1 MRWGWYLPP
10 DAAADEDLVRAFQAG
25 DTRSF
30 DALFQRYQRPT
41 FNYIYRMIGSL
52 GPSEELT
59 QDAFLR
65 VFTSLGRAGEVA
77 NFRAWLYRIA
87 TNAAISYLRKGKQRV
102 SSLEERLADN
112 PQAEP
117 AADRRYDPE
126 EQQLRREAV
135 DQAVLALQR
144 LSEAHRQVLV
154 LRQMQ
159 GLSYQ
164 ELAVVMGLSA
174 EAVTSLLHR
183 ARQEFRLQVEN
194 VERGTA
200 AAERAKQ
207 GERS

>member
-1 MRWGWYLPP
+1 MPP

-25 DTRSF
+25 NTRSF
-30 DALFQRYQRPT
+30 DALFQRYQRPI

-59 QDAFLR
+59 QDTFLR
-65 VFTSLGRAGEVA
+65 VFTSLGRAGEIA

-87 TNAAISYLRKGKQRV
+87 TNAAISYLRKGKQHV

-117 AADRRYDPE
+117 AADRWDEPE
-126 EQQLRREAV
+126 ERQLRREAV
-135 DQAVLALQR
+135 DQVVLALQR
-144 LSEAHRQVLV
+144 LPEAQRQVLV

-159 GLSYQ
+159 GLSYH
-164 ELAVVMGLSA
+164 ELAGVTGLSV

-183 ARQEFRLQVEN
+183 ARLAFREQVAN
-194 VERGTA
+194 LERGEP
-200 AAERAKQ
+200 AEQAKR